1 MAAASENSKNAASP
15 GSVTEKGTVGVAK
28 GSEDVAKGVDTASAA
43 KKKAMKAAKARI
55 TAKWPKGPRTSIE
68 HYEEV
73 EITEGRLDP
82 AFELFWRDRYKFP
95 KKK

>member
-1 MAAASENSKNAASP
+1 MAAAPDNSKNAASP
-15 GSVTEKGTVGVAK
+15 GSVTEKGTVGVPT
-28 GSEDVAKGVDTASAA
+28 GSEDAAKGAYKASAA
-43 KKKAMKAAKARI
+43 KKKAMNAAKARI
-55 TAKWPKGPRTSIE
+55 TAKWPKGARTSIE

-73 EITEGRLDP
+73 EIAEGRLDP